1 MRMTLD
7 KSIDSFHHQRFPW
20 SGGDV
25 TRGRRGQD
33 ADVTAASPSSDST
46 AEEGETARVD
56 GSRQLII
63 ITMITANKRKER
75 ERERE
80 IYIQLIVAPKRWRP
94 IAPKWTGMERGRRAL
109 RVSGAAVGRRWRRPP
124 PFPPI
129 HK

>member
-1 MRMTLD
+1 M
-7 KSIDSFHHQRFPW
+7 DSFHHQRFPW

-63 ITMITANKRKER
+63 ITMITANKKKER

-80 IYIQLIVAPKRWRP
+80 RNIYSIDCGTETMASNCSEMDWNGTE
-94 IAPKWTGMERGRRAL
+94 WT
-109 RVSGAAVGRRWRRPP
+109 
-124 PFPPI
+124 
-129 HK
+129 